1 MRLIF
6 LAAVLLSIACSMFQ
20 VSPEEKALQDR
31 AAKIPIASAITVTE
45 LAQYTEFGPVS
56 CEQDTSFSYG
66 NGGAEEVCR
75 SDLKIQAARLPAD
88 LIIIEA
94 RDMAKC
100 TLGEHLCVFMHGRA
114 YKKTGTAADT
124 KK

>member
-1 MRLIF
+1 MRFLLI
-6 LAAVLLSIACSMFQ
+6 AAVLVSIQCSMFQ
-20 VSPEEKALQDR
+20 VSPEEKALQEK

-45 LAQYTEFGPVS
+45 LGQYTEFGPVT

-66 NGGAEEVCR
+66 NGGADEVCR
-75 SDLKIQAARLPAD
+75 SDLKIQAARMPAD
-88 LIIIEA
+88 LIILES

-100 TLGEHLCVFMHGRA
+100 TIGEHLCVFMHGRA